1 MKKKKRKQNCFTN
14 NTPSNRTIRNSN
26 SSNNTCDNDQNSDS
40 NSSNSNSNSK
50 KSKLCYFSALD
61 YFILASTLAIALGEE
76 LSDNDIDILST
87 FLAVLSDQLALISNV
102 NSCSQG
108 DENDVFVP
116 PIPAVSSSAGRYS
129 HSYPTK
135 NNSKKI
141 VKRKVK
147 KK

>member
-14 NTPSNRTIRNSN
+14 NTPNNRTIRNSN
-26 SSNNTCDNDQNSDS
+26 SSNNTCDNNQNSD
-40 NSSNSNSNSK
+40 SNSNSK

-102 NSCSQG
+102 NSCSQD